1 MQAEKLTN
9 AGEGGGVSGNGNLK
23 ESQHYPPGFGRAVSG
38 VYDLHAAELQR
49 EAADKRAAAAA
60 EEIPKNIWRRS
71 ASSDLWADALLPD
84 VFDHLIG
91 Q

>member
-1 MQAEKLTN
+1 MQAEVLTN
-9 AGEGGGVSGNGNLK
+9 ACEGGGVSGNGNLK
-23 ESQHYPPGFGRAVSG
+23 QSQHYPPGFGRAVSG

-71 ASSDLWADALLPD
+71 ASSDPWADALLPD